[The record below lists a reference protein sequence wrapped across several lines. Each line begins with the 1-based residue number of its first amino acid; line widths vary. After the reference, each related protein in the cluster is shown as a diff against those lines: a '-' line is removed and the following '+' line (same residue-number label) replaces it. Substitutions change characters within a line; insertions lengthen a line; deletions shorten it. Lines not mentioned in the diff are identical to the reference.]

1 MKAAIAR
8 KEADVAAIRRELS
21 KLPNP

>member
-8 KEADVAAIRRELS
+8 KEADVAAIKRELG
-21 KLPNP
+21 KLPQ